1 MGLILDRVKALL
13 HIHNQTRKQRN
24 KNEVGIKLNP
34 TSSYQKNSD
43 KMVSGVFLFG
53 GQCEIK
59 LGVRINVVRF
69 LLRRR
74 AVIIKLSA
82 DGSLL
87 RAGVSTAFHKHYS
100 RTRLMF
106 GKAAVCYF
114 ITVCLLFYGEHNNL
128 PRIIIAT
135 EQLF

>member
-1 MGLILDRVKALL
+1 
-13 HIHNQTRKQRN
+13 
-24 KNEVGIKLNP
+24 
-34 TSSYQKNSD
+34 
-43 KMVSGVFLFG
+43 MVSGVFLFG

>member
-43 KMVSGVFLFG
+43 KMVSGVFLFV

-82 DGSLL
+82 DGSL
-87 RAGVSTAFHKHYS
+87 VSPQSSSDYLKNSENGKITPS
-100 RTRLMF
+100 RS
-106 GKAAVCYF
+106 
-114 ITVCLLFYGEHNNL
+114 E
-128 PRIIIAT
+128 
-135 EQLF
+135 